1 MCAYVCA
8 YVCVCMYMWVYVSV
22 GRGLYCA
29 MGHRLFKGVVK
40 TINCNMLLTFDHF
53 ILLVEIMKETEKQIM
68 GMYYADFITSSSLS
82 STLPL
87 LLGMMPFLGSNG
99 TSPSTG
105 SVLYPILR
113 ST

>member
-1 MCAYVCA
+1 MGAYVCA

-68 GMYYADFITSSSLS
+68 GITLTSSHLAHFQA
-82 STLPL
+82 LCL
-87 LLGMMPFLGSNG
+87 CCWG
-99 TSPSTG
+99 
-105 SVLYPILR
+105 
-113 ST
+113 